1 MTAEKKKKEIII
13 IVVCSV
19 LVVSTCILLKKFVFT
34 KKIMQERVEVM
45 IFVSPAEFLRQT
57 F

>member
-13 IVVCSV
+13 IIVCSV

-34 KKIMQERVEVM
+34 KKIMKERVEVM
-45 IFVSPAEFLRQT
+45 ILFLQQS